1 MKLIRYLK
9 KPNKVIANRRKDERR
24 LMAAFI
30 GVVGLLAVILIYFYP
45 KSVPSRGIV
54 QLEGRSFLN
63 NTIRTTLAKNG
74 FSEIKIDS
82 DNSSGLLLAFSIPAN
97 KSTDEAI
104 EAIKPL
110 VQQSGCT
117 IRSINRF
124 SQNRG
129 FMVMVDYYNQ
139 SIGTLTFLQSENTN
153 DYLVLKGELRQK
165 PKLAIVIDDFG
176 YSNSDVIRK
185 YFQVSEKLTL
195 SVIPGHPYSRWT
207 ASEGKKFNKEIIIH
221 MPMEPER
228 QEYGMGEDQYMIR
241 QTMRSFEVEQR
252 ISDAKMS
259 LPEAVGMNNHMG
271 SLATADAEVM
281 GMVMKSLKEKGLFF
295 VDSFTSPR
303 SVAYEVAKVQGL
315 PAACR
320 SVFLDN
326 NKDKS
331 EIQAQF
337 EKAIDV
343 AKRRGSAIAIGHVYL
358 ETLEV
363 LEHLIE
369 SGKFSGI
376 TLCFASE
383 IVS

>member
-24 LMAAFI
+24 LIVAFI
-30 GVVGLLAVILIYFYP
+30 GVIWLLTVILVYFYP
-45 KSVPSRGIV
+45 KSAPSRGIV
-54 QLEGRSFLN
+54 HLEGHSYLN
-63 NTIRTTLAKNG
+63 NTVRTTLAKNG
-74 FSEIKIDS
+74 FSEIQIDS
-82 DNSSGLLLAFSIPAN
+82 DNSSGLFLAFAIPAD
-97 KSTDEAI
+97 KTTDKAI
-104 EAIKPL
+104 EVIKPL

-124 SQNRG
+124 SHNRG

-139 SIGTLTFLQSENTN
+139 SIGTLTFLQGENIN
-153 DYLVLKGELRQK
+153 DFLVLKGELRQK

-176 YSNSDVIRK
+176 YSNSEVIK
-185 YFQVSEKLTL
+185 GYFQVSEKLTL
-195 SVIPGHPYSRWT
+195 SVIPGHRYSRWV

-228 QEYGMGEDQYMIR
+228 QEYSIGEEQYMIR

-252 ISDAKMS
+252 ISAAMME

-281 GMVMKSLKEKGLFF
+281 AMVVKSLKEKGLFF
-295 VDSFTSPR
+295 IDSFTSPR

-315 PAACR
+315 PSACR

-326 NKDKS
+326 NKDKA

-337 EKAIDV
+337 EKAIEV
-343 AKRRGSAIAIGHVYL
+343 AVRRGSAIAIGHVYV

-369 SGKFSGI
+369 TGKFSGI
-376 TLCFASE
+376 SLCYASE
-383 IVS
+383 IAS

>member
-1 MKLIRYLK
+1 
-9 KPNKVIANRRKDERR
+9 
-24 LMAAFI
+24 
-30 GVVGLLAVILIYFYP
+30 
-45 KSVPSRGIV
+45 
-54 QLEGRSFLN
+54 
-63 NTIRTTLAKNG
+63 
-74 FSEIKIDS
+74 
-82 DNSSGLLLAFSIPAN
+82 
-97 KSTDEAI
+97 
-104 EAIKPL
+104 
-110 VQQSGCT
+110 
-117 IRSINRF
+117 
-124 SQNRG
+124 
-129 FMVMVDYYNQ
+129 
-139 SIGTLTFLQSENTN
+139 
-153 DYLVLKGELRQK
+153 
-165 PKLAIVIDDFG
+165 
-176 YSNSDVIRK
+176 
-185 YFQVSEKLTL
+185 
-195 SVIPGHPYSRWT
+195 
-207 ASEGKKFNKEIIIH
+207 
-221 MPMEPER
+221 
-228 QEYGMGEDQYMIR
+228 
-241 QTMRSFEVEQR
+241 
-252 ISDAKMS
+252 
-259 LPEAVGMNNHMG
+259 MNNHMG

>member
-45 KSVPSRGIV
+45 KSAPSRGIV

>member
-9 KPNKVIANRRKDERR
+9 KPNKVIANRRKDEKR
-24 LMAAFI
+24 LLAAFI
-30 GVVGLLAVILIYFYP
+30 GVIWLLIIILIYFYP
-45 KSVPSRGIV
+45 KSAPSRGIMH
-54 QLEGRSFLN
+54 LEGRYFLN
-63 NTIRTTLAKNG
+63 NTVRTTLAKNG

-82 DNSSGLLLAFSIPAN
+82 DNSSGLFLAFTIPAG
-97 KSTDEAI
+97 KSTDAAI

-110 VQQSGCT
+110 VQHSGCT

-124 SQNRG
+124 DQNRG
-129 FMVMVDYYNQ
+129 FIIMVDYYNQ
-139 SIGTLTFLQSENTN
+139 SIGSLTFLQGENIN

-176 YSNSDVIRK
+176 YSNSEVIKR

-195 SVIPGHPYSRWT
+195 SVIPGHRYSRWA
-207 ASEGKKFNKEIIIH
+207 ASEGKKFNKEIIVH

-228 QEYGMGEDQYMIR
+228 QEYSLGEDQYMIR

-252 ISDAKMS
+252 ISAAMVE

-271 SLATADAEVM
+271 SLATADTDVM
-281 GMVMKSLKEKGLFF
+281 KMVIKSLKEKGLFF

-303 SVAYEVAKVQGL
+303 SVAYEVAKLQGL
-315 PAACR
+315 PSACR

-337 EKAIDV
+337 EKAIEV

-363 LEHLIE
+363 LERLIE
-369 SGKFSGI
+369 TGKFSGI

>member
-30 GVVGLLAVILIYFYP
+30 GVVWLLVVILIYFYP
-45 KSVPSRGIV
+45 KSAPSRGIV

-63 NTIRTTLAKNG
+63 NTVRTTLAKYG
-74 FSEIKIDS
+74 FSEIQIDS
-82 DNSSGLLLAFSIPAN
+82 DKSSGLLLAFAIPAN
-97 KSTDEAI
+97 KSTDAAI

-110 VQQSGCT
+110 VQQNGCT

-139 SIGTLTFLQSENTN
+139 SIGTLTFLQGENIN
-153 DYLVLKGELRQK
+153 DYLILKGAPRQK

-176 YSNSDVIRK
+176 YSNSEVIKR

-195 SVIPGHPYSRWT
+195 SVIPGHRYSRWA
-207 ASEGKKFNKEIIIH
+207 ASEGKKSNKEIIVH

-252 ISDAKMS
+252 ISAAMVE

-281 GMVMKSLKEKGLFF
+281 GMVIKSLKEKGLFF

-315 PAACR
+315 PSACR

-337 EKAIDV
+337 EKAIEV

-369 SGKFSGI
+369 TGKFSGI
-376 TLCFASE
+376 SLCFVSE

>member
-45 KSVPSRGIV
+45 KSAPSRGIV

-117 IRSINRF
+117 IRSINHF

>member
-376 TLCFASE
+376 TLCFVSE

>member
-45 KSVPSRGIV
+45 KSAPSRGIV

-315 PAACR
+315 PSACR

>member
-9 KPNKVIANRRKDERR
+9 KPNKVIANLRKDERR
-24 LMAAFI
+24 LMAAFV
-30 GVVGLLAVILIYFYP
+30 GVIGLLAVILIYFYP
-45 KSVPSRGIV
+45 KSAPSRGIV

-63 NTIRTTLAKNG
+63 NTIRKTLAKNG
-74 FSEIKIDS
+74 FSEIQIDS
-82 DNSSGLLLAFSIPAN
+82 DKSSGLLLAFAIPAN
-97 KSTDEAI
+97 KSTDAAI
-104 EAIKPL
+104 ELIKPL

-129 FMVMVDYYNQ
+129 FMLMIDYYNQ
-139 SIGTLTFLQSENTN
+139 SIGTLTFLQGDKTN

-176 YSNSDVIRK
+176 YSNSDVIKK

-195 SVIPGHPYSRWT
+195 SVIPGHPYSRWA
-207 ASEGKKFNKEIIIH
+207 ASEGKKHNKEIIIH

-228 QEYGMGEDQYMIR
+228 PEYDMGEDQYMIR
-241 QTMRSFEVEQR
+241 QTMRSFEVERR
-252 ISDAKMS
+252 ISDAKMN

-281 GMVMKSLKEKGLFF
+281 GMVIKSLKEKGLYF

-303 SVAYEVAKVQGL
+303 SVGYEVAKEQGL
-315 PAACR
+315 SSACR

-337 EKAIDV
+337 EKAIEV

-376 TLCFASE
+376 SLCFASE